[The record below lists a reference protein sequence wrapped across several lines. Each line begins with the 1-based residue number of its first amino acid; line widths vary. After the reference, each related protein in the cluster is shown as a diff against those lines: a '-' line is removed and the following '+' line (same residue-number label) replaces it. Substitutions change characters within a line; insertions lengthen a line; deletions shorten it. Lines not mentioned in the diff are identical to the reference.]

1 MRIGIDLGGTNIAVG
16 LTDDQ
21 GRLLCRHSNP
31 TGVGRDREV
40 ILSDICRTAVETCQ
54 KYGIRP
60 SEVDSIGIG
69 VPGSVNKA
77 ECKMVFGTNLG
88 MNQVYFEEVFRP
100 EFDCPVYIDND
111 ANCAALGECYGG
123 AGVGCSNMVMVTLGT
138 GIGGGLIFGGRI
150 FSGCGDVAGEI
161 GHMVIQVEGEP
172 CNCGKR
178 GCWETYASA
187 TAVIRMVREAMAQ
200 HPESALH
207 AVAEEQ
213 GKIGAIN
220 LFLARDRG
228 DAAAEEVFQRYVKY
242 LAVGVGNL
250 IAILQPERV
259 VIGGGI
265 IGQGEKLLAPLR
277 KIVYSELMQAEGK
290 KTEIVAATA
299 GNDAG
304 MIGAAMLGIT
314 EGQLK

>member
-1 MRIGIDLGGTNIAVG
+1 MIRLGIDLSGTNIAAG
-16 LTDDQ
+16 LTDET
-21 GRLLCRHSNP
+21 GKLLCRHSNP
-31 TGVGRDREV
+31 TGVGRAREE
-40 ILSDICRTAVETCQ
+40 ILSDICRTAAEVCEQ
-54 KYGIRP
+54 YGI
-60 SEVDSIGIG
+60 SADDVASIGIG

-88 MNQVYFEEVFRP
+88 MNQVRFEEVFRP
-100 EFDCPVYIDND
+100 TFTCPVYIDND

-123 AGVGCSNMVMVTLGT
+123 AGIGCKSMVMVTLGT
-138 GIGGGLIFGGRI
+138 GIGGGLVFDGHI

-161 GHMVIQVEGEP
+161 GHMIIQVDGEP

-187 TAVIRMVREAMAQ
+187 SAIIRMVKQAMEE
-200 HPESALH
+200 HPESLLH
-207 AVAEEQ
+207 AVAREQ

-228 DAAAEEVFQRYVKY
+228 DAAACELFDRYVKY
-242 LAVGVGNL
+242 LSIGVGNL

-259 VIGGGI
+259 IIGGGI

-277 KIVYSELMQAEGK
+277 EQVYAELMQAEGK
-290 KTEIVAATA
+290 RTEILAATA

-304 MIGAAMLGIT
+304 IIGAAMLDS
-314 EGQLK
+314 